1 MSDVEALAETLSD
14 TLLSFGADAR
24 EVGVLVHALISANKS
39 IDAGLASDA
48 ADGMEFYAGHGRSA
62 ARTRAKAKAAAT
74 TTPSK

>member
-1 MSDVEALAETLSD
+1 MP
-14 TLLSFGADAR
+14 
-24 EVGVLVHALISANKS
+24 VHALISANKS

-62 ARTRAKAKAAAT
+62 SRTRAKAKAAAA